1 MWARLVPVGPCC
13 FCLSLDFERVC
24 QLRGGKDADAQ
35 SRLNE
40 CKKQLRAQAFAAAI
54 RTKQTIP
61 ASKQV
66 LAEGLEKLFPVPED
80 YAGPVYKKGKVD
92 QEFLQALRTWL
103 QNPENRLHPQYAYAM
118 AVDFIEI
125 LEPLPSLVDLEIPA
139 DKEITICGD
148 VHGQFYDLLN
158 IFTINGMP
166 SEENPYLF
174 NGDIVDR
181 GSFSVEVRLKPK
193 RTFEKNAQDQD
204 NQ

>member
-1 MWARLVPVGPCC
+1 M
-13 FCLSLDFERVC
+13 
-24 QLRGGKDADAQ
+24 

-61 ASKQV
+61 TYKQV
-66 LAEGLEKLFPVPED
+66 LAEGLDKLFPLPDD
-80 YAGPVYKKGKVD
+80 YAGPVYKKGEVNA
-92 QEFLQALRTWL
+92 EFLKSLRAWL
-103 QNPENRLHPQYAYAM
+103 EKPENRLHPQFAYAM

-125 LEPLPSLVDLEIPA
+125 LEPLPSLVNLEVPPE
-139 DKEITICGD
+139 KEITVCGD

-166 SEENPYLF
+166 SEDNPYLF

-181 GSFSVEVRLKPK
+181 GSFSVEVR
-193 RTFEKNAQDQD
+193 
-204 NQ
+204 